1 MFFEMKTSPD
11 VLEYNETQTAE
22 HSDVCSSLA
31 KLFSK
36 NLPAAES
43 KVWHGHPV
51 WFIDGNPIAGYSV
64 KKLGVQ
70 VLFWSGQ
77 SFKTAGLK
85 PIGKFRAAGFDVAKA
100 DAKTKALL
108 KEWLF
113 EAVSIQW
120 DYANLVKKRS
130 LEKLTKF

>member
-1 MFFEMKTSPD
+1 MKTSAD
-11 VLEYNETQTAE
+11 VLEYNTAQTAE
-22 HSDVCSSLA
+22 HEAICTALAELFAKSLPTA
-31 KLFSK
+31 G
-36 NLPAAES
+36 S

-51 WFIDGNPIAGYSV
+51 WFIESNPIVGYSI
-64 KKLGVQ
+64 KKAGVQ

-77 SFKTAGLK
+77 SFENSGLK
-85 PIGKFRAAGFDVAKA
+85 PIGKFKAAGVDVAKA

-108 KEWLF
+108 KEMLV
-113 EAVSIQW
+113 ESMAIQW

>member
-1 MFFEMKTSPD
+1 MKTSAD
-11 VLEYNETQTAE
+11 VLEYNADQTAE
-22 HSDVCSSLA
+22 HEAMCTALA

-36 NLPAAES
+36 SLPTAES

-51 WFIDGNPIAGYSV
+51 WFIESNPVVGYSV
-64 KKLGVQ
+64 KKAGVQ

-77 SFKTAGLK
+77 SFENSGLK
-85 PIGKFRAAGFDVAKA
+85 PLGKFKAAAFDVEIF

-108 KEWLF
+108 HTWLT
-113 EAVSIQW
+113 EAEKIQW
-120 DYANLVKKRS
+120 DYANVVKKRS

>member
-1 MFFEMKTSPD
+1 MKTSPD
-11 VLEYNETQTAE
+11 VLEYNAAQISE
-22 HSDVCSSLA
+22 HDVVCTELA

-36 NLPAAES
+36 SLATAES

-51 WFIDGNPIAGYSV
+51 WFIDGNPIAGYSI
-64 KKLGVQ
+64 KKSGVQ

-85 PIGKFRAAGFDVAKA
+85 PIGKFKAAGFDVAKA

-120 DYANLVKKRS
+120 DYANVVKKRS